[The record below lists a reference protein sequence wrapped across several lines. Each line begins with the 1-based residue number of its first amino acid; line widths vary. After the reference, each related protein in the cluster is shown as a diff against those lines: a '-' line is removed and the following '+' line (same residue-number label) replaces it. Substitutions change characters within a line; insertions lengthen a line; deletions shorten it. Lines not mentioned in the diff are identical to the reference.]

1 MVSRHRLT
9 RAFAAHSQLA
19 LAFGA
24 ALAPGSAGA
33 AAEAAATA
41 ASAADEAYA
50 IHGQA
55 TYVEQETGSF
65 TAPYGGP
72 NSLSQN
78 EGRETVDATL
88 FVGVRTWRG
97 AEAWI
102 TPEIDQGFGLDDT
115 LGVAGFPSAEAYKVG
130 RKEPYLRLPRAFLRE
145 TVNLDEASDAVGAD
159 QLQLRGTRS
168 PNRWVFTI
176 GKFSVTDIFDTN
188 AYAHDPRA
196 DFLNWTAIDAGS
208 FDYAADAWG
217 FTAGAAAEWYQ
228 GPWALRSGVFDLSNV
243 PNSEH
248 LDPGGHEFQLDEE
261 LERRYQ
267 LAGLPGR
274 ISVTVFDSRGRMGLL
289 DQAVE
294 LAALSGGTPNIAG
307 VREYRSRLGAS
318 LGAEQQLAT
327 DLGLFARI
335 GKAAGNV
342 EAFEFTDIDRSVSVG
357 ASLQGSAWR
366 RSADTIGLAAVVNGI
381 SASRERYLNAG
392 GLGLLIGDGKLPH
405 PRAEQIVETY
415 YKLAVFARDAV
426 SLDYQWVMN
435 PAYNTDRGPVSIVA
449 IRVHAQF

>member
-1 MVSRHRLT
+1 
-9 RAFAAHSQLA
+9 
-19 LAFGA
+19 
-24 ALAPGSAGA
+24 
-33 AAEAAATA
+33 
-41 ASAADEAYA
+41 
-50 IHGQA
+50 
-55 TYVEQETGSF
+55 
-65 TAPYGGP
+65 
-72 NSLSQN
+72 
-78 EGRETVDATL
+78 
-88 FVGVRTWRG
+88 
-97 AEAWI
+97 
-102 TPEIDQGFGLDDT
+102 
-115 LGVAGFPSAEAYKVG
+115 
-130 RKEPYLRLPRAFLRE
+130 
-145 TVNLDEASDAVGAD
+145 
-159 QLQLRGTRS
+159 
-168 PNRWVFTI
+168 
-176 GKFSVTDIFDTN
+176 
-188 AYAHDPRA
+188 
-196 DFLNWTAIDAGS
+196 
-208 FDYAADAWG
+208 
-217 FTAGAAAEWYQ
+217 
-228 GPWALRSGVFDLSNV
+228 LRSGVFDLSNV

>member
-1 MVSRHRLT
+1 M
-9 RAFAAHSQLA
+9 
-19 LAFGA
+19 
-24 ALAPGSAGA
+24 
-33 AAEAAATA
+33 
-41 ASAADEAYA
+41 
-50 IHGQA
+50 
-55 TYVEQETGSF
+55 
-65 TAPYGGP
+65 
-72 NSLSQN
+72 
-78 EGRETVDATL
+78 
-88 FVGVRTWRG
+88 
-97 AEAWI
+97 
-102 TPEIDQGFGLDDT
+102 
-115 LGVAGFPSAEAYKVG
+115 
-130 RKEPYLRLPRAFLRE
+130 
-145 TVNLDEASDAVGAD
+145 
-159 QLQLRGTRS
+159 
-168 PNRWVFTI
+168 FTI